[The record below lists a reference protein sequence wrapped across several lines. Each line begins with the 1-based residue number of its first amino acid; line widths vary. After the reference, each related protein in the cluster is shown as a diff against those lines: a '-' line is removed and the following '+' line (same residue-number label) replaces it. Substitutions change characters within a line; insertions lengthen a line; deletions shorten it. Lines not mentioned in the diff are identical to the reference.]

1 MYTVYPILRTD
12 STPVVLIKLSCLTQP
27 LPTSSVGSYTDRQ
40 VMQYTADR
48 AVIQTGERRLNL

>member
-40 VMQYTADR
+40 VVQYT
-48 AVIQTGERRLNL
+48 VYTVLSHSYSKNIH